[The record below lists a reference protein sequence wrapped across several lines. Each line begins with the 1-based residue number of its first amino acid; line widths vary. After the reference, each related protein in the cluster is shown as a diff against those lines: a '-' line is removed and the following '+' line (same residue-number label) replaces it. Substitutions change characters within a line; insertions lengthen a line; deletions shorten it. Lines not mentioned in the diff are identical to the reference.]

1 MNGGLWGVVGVAW
14 LKYQFN
20 ADSKAAKMFKGANC
34 ILCRDPKWEVRKKNM
49 K

>member
-14 LKYQFN
+14 LKYQFH
-20 ADSKAAKMFKGANC
+20 ADTEATKMFQGPDCTLGK
-34 ILCRDPKWEVRKKNM
+34 DPKWDVRKKNM